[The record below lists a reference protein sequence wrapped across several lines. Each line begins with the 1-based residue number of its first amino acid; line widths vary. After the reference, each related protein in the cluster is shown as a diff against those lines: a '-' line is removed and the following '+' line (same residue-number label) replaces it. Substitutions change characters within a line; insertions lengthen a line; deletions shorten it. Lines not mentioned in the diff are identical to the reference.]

1 MNVKIEKTWQEKL
14 QVEFAKDYFKDLT
27 RFIKNEYLNKV
38 VYPPPKNIFQA
49 FNLCPFNKVKVII
62 IGQDPYHGPQQAH
75 GLAFSV
81 RSGVSKPPSLI
92 NIFKELSNDLNIP
105 IRKNSDLS
113 SWTEQGV
120 LLLNATLSVR
130 ANQAGSHQH
139 KGWEQFTDAII
150 SLLSQEKEH
159 LVFILWGAYA
169 QSKEELVDH
178 RKHLILK
185 APHPSP
191 LSVFRGFFGCHH
203 FSKTNNY
210 LIKHS
215 IIPIN
220 WSK

>member
-169 QSKEELVDH
+169 QSKEELIDH